1 MTVLCRI
8 MEFIEAG
15 RSQGMNDRGKDRM
28 RPRDGINR
36 RKKLYLTFVAVGFS
50 AMAIL
55 AFAEKYLPVAF
66 FKTLLYGAISLFLAG
81 NILMY
86 IGIRCPKCKA
96 TLGYH
101 IVFSAGK
108 ADQCPRCRINFDEDM
123 S

>member
-1 MTVLCRI
+1 M
-8 MEFIEAG
+8 
-15 RSQGMNDRGKDRM
+15 K
-28 RPRDGINR
+28 PRDWINR
-36 RKKLYLTFVAVGFS
+36 RKKLYLTLVAVGFA
-50 AMAIL
+50 AMGIL
-55 AFAEKYLPVAF
+55 AYAEGHVPPGL
-66 FKTLLYGAISLFLAG
+66 FKTLLYTALSLFLAG

-96 TLGYH
+96 ILGYH